1 MLILGACV
9 SLAAAALGV
18 LIAALRSA
26 PEAFED
32 ERGLQILRQ
41 PDAAATRRT
50 RRRDSVRLHPRVKT
64 A

>member
-1 MLILGACV
+1 MFVLGACV

-18 LIAALRSA
+18 LIAALRAA

-41 PDAAATRRT
+41 PEAATRRT
-50 RRRDSVRLHPRVKT
+50 RRSDSVQLHPRVKT